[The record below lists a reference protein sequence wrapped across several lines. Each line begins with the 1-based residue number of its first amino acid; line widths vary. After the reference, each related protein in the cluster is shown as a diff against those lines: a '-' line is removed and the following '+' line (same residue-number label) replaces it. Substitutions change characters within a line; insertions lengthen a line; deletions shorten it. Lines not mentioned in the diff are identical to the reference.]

1 MRPRSECGVLEPAAV
16 FGENALFLSKL
27 RLKIMEFGDASN
39 PDLFDRVSPLQ

>member
-1 MRPRSECGVLEPAAV
+1 MRPRSECGLLELAAV

-39 PDLFDRVSPLQ
+39 RDLSDRVSPLQ